1 MSAAWT
7 KKFAFDAGVPQNG
20 EALRYVAPAG
30 NLNEPNN
37 PMAPDTKDERSNRIP
52 IDFLD
57 SDGETTPDNSE
68 EASDANGD
76 QELTNDMPDNDE
88 ATAPEQEAFDADD
101 PPVQASPQADGSGD
115 VAPTGGGPEVAELVA
130 TRAELKRLEGE
141 VKELRDSLARR
152 QADFENY
159 RKRMERERSE
169 TYNRVVADVAAKLL
183 PVLDN
188 LKRALETEASLEAS
202 ESDEFRHFL
211 SGVDLIY
218 KQLNGVLDALGV
230 KPVLAEGEQFN
241 PHLHEAVVTEP
252 TDEFEPDTVIQEIVR
267 GFRMGDKLI
276 RPALVKVAV
285 KK

>member
-1 MSAAWT
+1 
-7 KKFAFDAGVPQNG
+7 
-20 EALRYVAPAG
+20 
-30 NLNEPNN
+30 
-37 PMAPDTKDERSNRIP
+37 MAPEGKDNSKIP
-52 IDFLD
+52 INFVE
-57 SDGETTPDNSE
+57 SDGEDGQEAGADLAPDELSDNEAELANSLDSE
-68 EASDANGD
+68 EELNAGYNDVFELEDELNQPSPPAKGSTGD
-76 QELTNDMPDNDE
+76 LALNM
-88 ATAPEQEAFDADD
+88 
-101 PPVQASPQADGSGD
+101 
-115 VAPTGGGPEVAELVA
+115 GGPEVAELVA

-169 TYNRVVADVAAKLL
+169 TYNRVVVDIAAKLL

-188 LKRALETEASLEAS
+188 LKRALDTEASVEAS

-230 KPVLAEGEQFN
+230 KPVLAEGERFD

-252 TDEFEPDTVIQEIVR
+252 TDDYEPDTVMQEIVR
-267 GFRMGDKLI
+267 GFRVGDKLI

>member
-1 MSAAWT
+1 
-7 KKFAFDAGVPQNG
+7 
-20 EALRYVAPAG
+20 
-30 NLNEPNN
+30 
-37 PMAPDTKDERSNRIP
+37 MAPEGKDRSNIP
-52 IDFLD
+52 INFLD
-57 SDGETTPDNSE
+57 SDGEK
-68 EASDANGD
+68 ASDGGAG
-76 QELTNDMPDNDE
+76 QETDELSDDDVELMNAMDSEDDTTAGDNDVFE
-88 ATAPEQEAFDADD
+88 LEDEFDQPL
-101 PPVQASPQADGSGD
+101 PPAKGSTGD
-115 VAPTGGGPEVAELVA
+115 LALNMGGPEVAELVA

-159 RKRMERERSE
+159 RKRMERERSD
-169 TYNRVVADVAAKLL
+169 TFNRVVVDIAAKLL

-188 LKRALETEASLEAS
+188 LKRALETEASVEAS

-230 KPVLAEGEQFN
+230 KPVLAEGEIFD

-252 TDEFEPDTVIQEIVR
+252 TDDYEPDTVIQEIVR
-267 GFRMGDKLI
+267 GFRVGDKLI

>member
-1 MSAAWT
+1 MAE
-7 KKFAFDAGVPQNG
+7 KKGD
-20 EALRYVAPAG
+20 
-30 NLNEPNN
+30 
-37 PMAPDTKDERSNRIP
+37 RSNRIP
-52 IDFLD
+52 INFVDAD
-57 SDGETTPDNSE
+57 NESSVSAEPDESTPALAD
-68 EASDANGD
+68 DD
-76 QELTNDMPDNDE
+76 QDLTNNTMTFENETAPALEALEEDE
-88 ATAPEQEAFDADD
+88 APRQ
-101 PPVQASPQADGSGD
+101 SLPQADGSPGD
-115 VAPTGGGPEVAELVA
+115 VAPSPGGPEVAELVA
-130 TRAELKRLEGE
+130 TRAELKRLESE
-141 VKELRDSLARR
+141 VKELREGLARR

-169 TYNRVVADVAAKLL
+169 TYSRVVVDIAAKLL

-188 LKRALETEASLEAS
+188 LKRALDTEASIEAT

-230 KPVLAEGEQFN
+230 KPVLAEGEQFD

-252 TDEFEPDTVIQEIVR
+252 TDDYEPDTVMQEIVR
-267 GFRMGDKLI
+267 GFRVGDKLI

>member
-1 MSAAWT
+1 MAPEGKDRSKIPINFLDADE
-7 KKFAFDAGVPQNG
+7 DAG
-20 EALRYVAPAG
+20 
-30 NLNEPNN
+30 
-37 PMAPDTKDERSNRIP
+37 
-52 IDFLD
+52 LD
-57 SDGETTPDNSE
+57 SGLNDA
-68 EASDANGD
+68 ASGSSDDD
-76 QELTNDMPDNDE
+76 QELTSSLASENETTDLPDVIELNYDE
-88 ATAPEQEAFDADD
+88 LD
-101 PPVQASPQADGSGD
+101 PPLPPVKGSTGD
-115 VAPTGGGPEVAELVA
+115 LALNMGGPEVAELVA

-141 VKELRDSLARR
+141 VKELRESLARR

-159 RKRMERERSE
+159 RKRMERERAE
-169 TYNRVVADVAAKLL
+169 TYNRVVVEIAAKLL

-188 LKRALETEASLEAS
+188 LKRALETEASVEAS

-230 KPVLAEGEQFN
+230 KPVLAEGEPFD

-252 TDEFEPDTVIQEIVR
+252 TDEYEPDTVMQEIVR
-267 GFRMGDKLI
+267 GFRVGDKLI

>member
-1 MSAAWT
+1 
-7 KKFAFDAGVPQNG
+7 
-20 EALRYVAPAG
+20 
-30 NLNEPNN
+30 
-37 PMAPDTKDERSNRIP
+37 MAPDKKANTSNRIP
-52 IDFLD
+52 INFAD
-57 SDGETTPDNSE
+57 SDHESGSGGAAE
-68 EASDANGD
+68 ESTAPPASVDD
-76 QELTNDMPDNDE
+76 QEFNAETDGDE
-88 ATAPEQEAFDADD
+88 KSPALAEQFDPDD
-101 PPVQASPQADGSGD
+101 PPAGTPSAQADGTPGEA
-115 VAPTGGGPEVAELVA
+115 APSAGGPEVAELVA
-130 TRAELKRLEGE
+130 TRGELKRLEGE
-141 VKELRDSLARR
+141 VKELKDSLARR

-159 RKRMERERSE
+159 RKRMERERAE
-169 TYNRVVADVAAKLL
+169 TYNRVVADIAAKLL

-188 LKRALETEASLEAS
+188 LKRALEMEASVEAS

-218 KQLNGVLDALGV
+218 KQLAGVLDALGV

-252 TDEFEPDTVIQEIVR
+252 TDDYEPDTVMQEIVR

>member
-1 MSAAWT
+1 
-7 KKFAFDAGVPQNG
+7 
-20 EALRYVAPAG
+20 
-30 NLNEPNN
+30 
-37 PMAPDTKDERSNRIP
+37 MAPEKNGDKRNRIP
-52 IDFLD
+52 IKFLD
-57 SDGETTPDNSE
+57 SDAET
-68 EASDANGD
+68 ASDDAAETAAAGESDDD
-76 QELTNDMPDNDE
+76 QELTNSMANSN
-88 ATAPEQEAFDADD
+88 ATGAESEEFDSEE
-101 PPVQASPQADGSGD
+101 PSIQPSPQADGSGG
-115 VAPTGGGPEVAELVA
+115 AAQSAGGPEVAELVA
-130 TRAELKRLEGE
+130 TRAELKRLESE
-141 VKELRDSLARR
+141 VKELRDSVARR

-169 TYNRVVADVAAKLL
+169 TYNRVVADIASKLL

-188 LKRALETEASLEAS
+188 LKRALETEASVEAS

-230 KPVLAEGEQFN
+230 KPVLAEGEHFD

-252 TDEFEPDTVIQEIVR
+252 TDDYEPDTVIQEIVR
-267 GFRMGDKLI
+267 GFRIGDKLI